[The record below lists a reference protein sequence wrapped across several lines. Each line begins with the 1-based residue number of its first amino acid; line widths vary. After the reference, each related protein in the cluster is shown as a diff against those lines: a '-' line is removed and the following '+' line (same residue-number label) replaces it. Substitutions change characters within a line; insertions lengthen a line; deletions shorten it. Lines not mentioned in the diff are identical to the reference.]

1 MKKHSI
7 VTNSVVVKNRHAVD
21 NRVDIVIVS
30 DYHLNQISFRWFD
43 RADGAERTFSR
54 PTTVASIE
62 QVLADGR
69 AVAAGRGGKVVWIM
83 ESTTGWARVKRLLG
97 DRAQLLLA
105 NVLQIP
111 LPPKAR
117 RKKTDKLDTARLLRE
132 YLHGALPL
140 AHQPDDQWRSA
151 RRLVSLRE
159 SLVRR
164 RTMLRNRITSYF
176 SHETWPAS
184 QEAGTW
190 SDVGVER
197 LRARIEQQPESDRF
211 VLSVMLSEMN
221 DLEPRLSQ
229 VQTKL
234 LELYQVWPDAQRI
247 DAVDGIAEVAAVSI
261 VARIGPIDR
270 FASADDLIAYAGLA
284 PGIHQSDSTVRYLSI
299 GGGGTDKA
307 LRFYLMEA
315 SVWAR
320 RIPRYAATYERL
332 AARRGKRIGRIAVA
346 RMMLRS
352 IYKMLKEG
360 VAFRPAA

>member
-1 MKKHSI
+1 
-7 VTNSVVVKNRHAVD
+7 
-21 NRVDIVIVS
+21 
-30 DYHLNQISFRWFD
+30 
-43 RADGAERTFSR
+43 
-54 PTTVASIE
+54 
-62 QVLADGR
+62 
-69 AVAAGRGGKVVWIM
+69 M
-83 ESTTGWARVKRLLG
+83 ESTTGWARVKKLLG
-97 DRAQLLLA
+97 GRAEFLLA

-132 YLHGALPL
+132 YLHGDLPVS
-140 AHQPDDQWRSA
+140 HQPDEQWRSA

-164 RTMLRNRITSYF
+164 RTALRNRITSYF
-176 SHETWPAS
+176 AHEVWPAS
-184 QEAGTW
+184 EEAGTW
-190 SDVGVER
+190 SGVGIER
-197 LRARIEQQPESDRF
+197 LTARVELQPEADRF
-211 VLSVMLSEMN
+211 VLSMMLAEMN

-229 VQTKL
+229 VQAKL
-234 LELYQVWPDAQRI
+234 LELYQRWPDAQRI

-261 VARIGPIDR
+261 VARIGPIER
-270 FASADDLIAYAGLA
+270 FASADALIAYAGLS
-284 PGIHQSDSTVRYLSI
+284 PGIHQSDSTVRHLSI

-320 RIPRYAATYERL
+320 RIPRYEATYERL

-352 IYKMLKEG
+352 IFKMLKEG
-360 VAFRPAA
+360 VTFRPAA